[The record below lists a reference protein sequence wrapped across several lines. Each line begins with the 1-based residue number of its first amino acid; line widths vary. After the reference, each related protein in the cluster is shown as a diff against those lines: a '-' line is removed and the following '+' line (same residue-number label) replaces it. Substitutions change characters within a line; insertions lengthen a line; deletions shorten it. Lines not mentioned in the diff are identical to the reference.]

1 MYENISFFDKPNF
14 VNDKPIRLVELF
26 AGIGA
31 QAKALARLG
40 IKYEKH
46 AISEWEI
53 NAVASYRAIH
63 HPEDHND
70 YSNGIDR
77 ADIVE
82 QLVMWGISTDGKEP
96 MTRKQIASKNEK
108 WQRTV
113 YSNFISTHNLGSVTN
128 VTGTDLGIVDTDKF
142 TYLLTYSFP
151 CQDLS
156 VAGLGGGM
164 EEDSGTRSALLWE
177 VKRLIDECPEL
188 PQLLLMENVPQ
199 VHGKKNIAN
208 FHKWIQFLE
217 SKGYNNYY
225 KDLNSKNFG
234 IPQNRNRTFM
244 ISILGEYQ
252 YTFPEEKPLT
262 LCLGDLL
269 EENVDDKFYLT
280 ADYIEYAQNITA
292 ESEAKGNNFKFNPV
306 EKSGGGVLR

>member
-142 TYLLTYSFP
+142 TYLLTRFLAKIYRS
-151 CQDLS
+151 QDLAVGWKRI
-156 VAGLGGGM
+156 VA
-164 EEDSGTRSALLWE
+164 
-177 VKRLIDECPEL
+177 
-188 PQLLLMENVPQ
+188 
-199 VHGKKNIAN
+199 H
-208 FHKWIQFLE
+208 
-217 SKGYNNYY
+217 
-225 KDLNSKNFG
+225 
-234 IPQNRNRTFM
+234 
-244 ISILGEYQ
+244 
-252 YTFPEEKPLT
+252 
-262 LCLGDLL
+262 
-269 EENVDDKFYLT
+269 
-280 ADYIEYAQNITA
+280 
-292 ESEAKGNNFKFNPV
+292 
-306 EKSGGGVLR
+306 GVLCFGK